1 MIYFY
6 RFHRKILFS
15 TIKIP
20 NLQIITPESINW
32 EENKF
37 VYYLRKSDWQK
48 VSPLVTLIHPDQLFA
63 NEQEINI
70 LQKPADVQKSFSPF
84 PDWIIE
90 KINKREVGLG
100 NYGYPRWKDRLEWVP
115 PEKWQVN
122 IVGLGNVGGT
132 LLISLRLLGGERI
145 ETIGIFDTNEKAI
158 SRWEQ
163 EVNQIID
170 GSGRMML
177 PPVKILKS
185 EEIFNADMV
194 VFCISIGV
202 PAPEQEV
209 QDVRMMQ
216 LEANSGIINYY
227 AQRARKTRF
236 NGIFAII
243 SDPVDLLCQSAFLA
257 SNKNEEGKL
266 DGNGLAA
273 DQIIGLGLGVM
284 HGRAAYYAEREEAM
298 KHYSKKG
305 RVFGPHGNGLVVV
318 DDVENYD
325 REKSLR
331 LTEKVLQANL
341 ELRKLGYKPYIAPAI
356 SSGALS
362 LLALIEGQWHYSA
375 GFLGGIF
382 WGSRNRQTPV
392 GLEWEQYTLSPE
404 LFKNLDD
411 SYQNLK
417 KQVTM
422 LEK

>member
-15 TIKIP
+15 TLKIP
-20 NLQIITPESINW
+20 NLQIITPESINL

-63 NEQEINI
+63 NKQEINI
-70 LQKPADVQKSFSPF
+70 LQKPADVQKSFSLF

-100 NYGYPRWKDRLEWVP
+100 NYSYPRWKDRLEWVS

-145 ETIGIFDTNEKAI
+145 ATIGIFDTNEKAI

-163 EVNQIID
+163 EANQITD
-170 GSGRMML
+170 GSGRMTL
-177 PPVKILKS
+177 PPVKIIKS

-236 NGIFAII
+236 NGIFA
-243 SDPVDLLCQSAFLA
+243 
-257 SNKNEEGKL
+257 
-266 DGNGLAA
+266 
-273 DQIIGLGLGVM
+273 
-284 HGRAAYYAEREEAM
+284 
-298 KHYSKKG
+298 
-305 RVFGPHGNGLVVV
+305 
-318 DDVENYD
+318 
-325 REKSLR
+325 
-331 LTEKVLQANL
+331 
-341 ELRKLGYKPYIAPAI
+341 
-356 SSGALS
+356 
-362 LLALIEGQWHYSA
+362 
-375 GFLGGIF
+375 
-382 WGSRNRQTPV
+382 
-392 GLEWEQYTLSPE
+392 
-404 LFKNLDD
+404 
-411 SYQNLK
+411 
-417 KQVTM
+417 
-422 LEK
+422 